1 MEQLWHVKQF
11 QLFERLSESQLAR
24 LEQGAK
30 IRKFSRGAVVYLPQD
45 AASHVFLLAEGRIK
59 LCHCTPDGKEAIL
72 AFIDPGELFGELA
85 LTTSDRREER
95 AEAVEAS
102 TVVLLDTGRLES
114 TMSED
119 AGLTLGITRLIG
131 LRRQRVERRLKSLLF
146 RSNRERM
153 TDLLQELAERYGR
166 TIPSGIEITLRLTH
180 QELANV
186 IGATRETVTL
196 VLGELQLE
204 GLISVGRK
212 KIVITQPGRLFNSPG
227 TAAEAAGAVRS
238 GTLGAKA
245 GQ

>member
-1 MEQLWHVKQF
+1 MEQLWHIKKF
-11 QLFERLSESQLAR
+11 QLFEHLSPPQLAR

-30 IRKFSRGAVVYLPQD
+30 IRKFSRGAAIYLPQD

-85 LTTSDRREER
+85 LTTPARREER
-95 AEAVEAS
+95 AEAAEAS
-102 TVVLLDTGRLES
+102 TVVMLNLGHLET
-114 TMSED
+114 TMAED

-146 RSNRERM
+146 RSNRDRM
-153 TDLLQELAERYGR
+153 TDLLQELVERYGQPVP
-166 TIPSGIEITLRLTH
+166 TGIEITLRLTQ

-186 IGATRETVTL
+186 IGSTRETVTL
-196 VLGELQLE
+196 LLGELQLE

-212 KIVITQPGRLFNSPG
+212 KIVITQPRRLFHSSG
-227 TAAEAAGAVRS
+227 TATAADTDVRDW
-238 GTLGAKA
+238 TPGAKA
-245 GQ
+245 GR